1 LANSKLSSV
10 LFLLKKQPCIF
21 FYVKIVQRQSAFLLD
36 KPLSLEK
43 ASKLSFCSL
52 TRGFGS
58 FSLCNRKE
66 NEQI

>member
-1 LANSKLSSV
+1 
-10 LFLLKKQPCIF
+10 
-21 FYVKIVQRQSAFLLD
+21 LD
-36 KPLSLEK
+36 KLLSLEK

-58 FSLCNRKE
+58 FSLGASKE